1 MRIDC
6 CYCGVRGNEEF
17 AYLGDA
23 TVVRPHA
30 DPACRS
36 TMPRAARGIDY
47 VYLRDNPAGPHRE
60 LWQHVSG
67 CRAWLVVT
75 RDTRTHEI
83 LRSSPRAMSR
93 SPAPAR
99 QTMRPRVTLASR
111 AASPPRLRGGIGGGV
126 HRPRRARIPPTPNPS
141 PQGGGELRSVCRQAG

>member
-6 CYCGVRGNEEF
+6 CYCGMRGNEEF
-17 AYLGDA
+17 VYLGDA

-30 DPACRS
+30 DPS
-36 TMPRAARGIDY
+36 MPLDDAAQQRWMDY

-67 CRAWLVVT
+67 CRAWLVVM

-83 LRSSPRAMSR
+83 LSVE
-93 SPAPAR
+93 PAR
-99 QTMRPRVTLASR
+99 DVAL
-111 AASPPRLRGGIGGGV
+111 G
-126 HRPRRARIPPTPNPS
+126 
-141 PQGGGELRSVCRQAG
+141 RQNTGLP